1 MCRHVYWGRNL
12 VYLPATMAS
21 NGDGRT
27 ADLVQTGADNV
38 GENGDGGSERESMGE
53 EE

>member
-1 MCRHVYWGRNL
+1 MK
-12 VYLPATMAS
+12 AS

-27 ADLVQTGADNV
+27 VALVQTGADNV
-38 GENGDGGSERESMGE
+38 GENGDGGSERKSMGE